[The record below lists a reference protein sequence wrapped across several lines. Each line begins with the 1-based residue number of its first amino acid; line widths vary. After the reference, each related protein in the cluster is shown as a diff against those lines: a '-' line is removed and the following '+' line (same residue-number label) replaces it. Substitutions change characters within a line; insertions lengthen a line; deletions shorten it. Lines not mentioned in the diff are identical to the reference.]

1 MYGPGDTLKFTVL
14 TTDADEQVV
23 DPDDTPVVTLYNRMT
38 GESEPADVAAG
49 DGTGEWNVALVVPT
63 TWTLGDSVQIGLY
76 YEVAAEPFRS
86 FGSVWRLD
94 SLVSAG
100 ALDAQAVRDA
110 VGLAEANLD
119 SQINTLGGAIIDRTL
134 PGDEYATAQ
143 GQADILNAVGQI
155 NPDPWVNPNL
165 GDDQVYPEGTAG
177 ALLRTRSK
185 QTDVETLLARLSE
198 VRAAKLDEVSTL
210 TQADVRSALLTMGV
224 ASVTAAISGNTIE
237 LYRGDSYTIP
247 FQNLG
252 DLTSRTNLWFTA
264 KAKASDTDAAA
275 LVQIAETGDL
285 LVLNGS
291 ATLPTGATAS
301 IVVDDEAAGTGR
313 ILVSAAAMAVLAPV
327 SDGRWDLQW
336 RAASGDVAT
345 PGRGT
350 FKVLADITRRVA

>member
-1 MYGPGDTLKFTVL
+1 MSAIVEIVHGIPGLTPATLYLRELGSSDVANGAGDALAEVDGEPGTYRAAVDEPLTGTHKARMVDGSGNVL
-14 TTDADEQVV
+14 YTGVV
-23 DPDDTPVVTLYNRMT
+23 DMEDD
-38 GESEPADVAAG
+38 
-49 DGTGEWNVALVVPT
+49 
-63 TWTLGDSVQIGLY
+63 
-76 YEVAAEPFRS
+76 
-86 FGSVWRLD
+86 
-94 SLVSAG
+94 
-100 ALDAQAVRDA
+100 DA
-110 VGLAEANLD
+110 VHTVGELAD
-119 SQINTLGGAIIDRTL
+119 L
-134 PGDEYATAQ
+134 P
-143 GQADILNAVGQI
+143 I
-155 NPDPWVNPNL
+155 
-165 GDDQVYPEGTAG
+165 
-177 ALLRTRSK
+177 RTRSK